1 MVSTLLPLVVL
12 ATPAV
17 STIFSNG
24 TYPASALDDQLSCTT
39 SFASI
44 APYSVLT
51 SSKTETSTQIDTSIV
66 TYTPSLSLTLQASTL
81 TVGEFASTTE
91 TTIVPQVTDTFYST
105 STCLATTSITS
116 AIVETETETATTT
129 ISASPE
135 TVHIAAPYGFT
146 PIASAVPG
154 VAKRSECGPAQ
165 PSQAPLTV
173 TITVTSTLVYSND
186 VYYTVTKSGEWNHQR
201 PNTLQSLTRTTTD
214 SQSAPEAEQ
223 QSTGVPGLAPSESW
237 SRYHYYNT
245 TSRYIA
251 ASGYAPSVSKP
262 VDTATSSDI
271 KQLEDPSVSM
281 YASTGV
287 IPSSRVSFTHV
298 ISADPSPSMYVPTGV
313 IPSNGASFTPVSEN
327 STISSASVPGFVHST
342 SYPAAVECTS
352 TLNIGSITTITE
364 TAAMVTNLATPYV
377 TETSTSTITTTTS
390 VMEEDCSTTLV
401 ATEYSTMSS
410 IVLTTSTTTLTA
422 TQTVSEVSGATPT
435 SYAACAANN
444 LISSVNGA
452 PVTQVQFLTSVLS
465 ASTANSAYDCC
476 VACQTA
482 AGGCGG
488 SVYLKSGACYLTA
501 PGATCGIN
509 SIVTNKF
516 STSSSANSANA
527 FTISN
532 GMCGQMSY
540 SAAY

>member
-17 STIFSNG
+17 STILSNG

-39 SFASI
+39 SFAAL

-51 SSKTETSTQIDTSIV
+51 SSKTETSTRIDTSIV
-66 TYTPSLSLTLQASTL
+66 TYTPSISLTLQPSTL
-81 TVGEFASTTE
+81 TVGEFATTTE

-116 AIVETETETATTT
+116 AIVETETATATTT

-146 PIASAVPG
+146 PIASAIPG

-165 PSQAPLTV
+165 PPQAPLTV
-173 TITVTSTLVYSND
+173 TKTVTSTLVYSND
-186 VYYTVTKSGEWNHQR
+186 VYYTVTKSGEWNHQWT
-201 PNTLQSLTRTTTD
+201 NTLQSLTKTTAD
-214 SQSAPEAEQ
+214 PQSASEAEE
-223 QSTGVPGLAPSESW
+223 QSTGVAASAPSESPSESW

-245 TSRYIA
+245 TSSNIA
-251 ASGYAPSVSKP
+251 ASEYAPSVSEPMSTAISSSIKP
-262 VDTATSSDI
+262 F
-271 KQLEDPSVSM
+271 E
-281 YASTGV
+281 
-287 IPSSRVSFTHV
+287 
-298 ISADPSPSMYVPTGV
+298 DPSPSMYAPTGV
-313 IPSNGASFTPVSEN
+313 VPSDKFSFTPVS
-327 STISSASVPGFVHST
+327 SVDPTTSSASAPSFVRST

-352 TLNIGSITTITE
+352 ILNIGSITTITE

-377 TETSTSTITTTTS
+377 TETSTSTITTTSS

-401 ATEYSTMSS
+401 ATEYSTISS
-410 IVLTTSTTTLTA
+410 MILSTSTTTLTA

-465 ASTANSAYDCC
+465 SLKTNSAYDCC

-482 AGGCGG
+482 AGGCAG
-488 SVYLKSGACYLTA
+488 SVYLNSGACYLAA
-501 PGATCGIN
+501 PGATCGVN
-509 SIVTNKF
+509 SIITNKF
-516 STSSSANSANA
+516 YTTASASSANAL
-527 FTISN
+527 TVSN
-532 GMCGQMSY
+532 GLCGQMSY
-540 SAAY
+540 SAVY

>member
-17 STIFSNG
+17 STILSNG
-24 TYPASALDDQLSCTT
+24 TYPASVLDDQLSCTT

-44 APYSVLT
+44 APYNVLT
-51 SSKTETSTQIDTSIV
+51 SSKTETATQIDTSIV
-66 TYTPSLSLTLQASTL
+66 TYTPSISMTLQASTL
-81 TVGEFASTTE
+81 TVGEFATTTE

-105 STCLATTSITS
+105 STCLATNSITS
-116 AIVETETETATTT
+116 AIVETETDTATTT

-135 TVHIAAPYGFT
+135 TVYIAAPYGFT

-154 VAKRSECGPAQ
+154 VAKRSECGP
-165 PSQAPLTV
+165 APLTV

-201 PNTLQSLTRTTTD
+201 PNTLQSLTKTTTD
-214 SQSAPEAEQ
+214 SQSASEAEQ
-223 QSTGVPGLAPSESW
+223 QSTEVAGLAPSESW
-237 SRYHYYNT
+237 SRYHYYNI
-245 TSRYIA
+245 TSRHIA
-251 ASGYAPSVSKP
+251 ASGYAPSVSEPMSTAISSSIKP
-262 VDTATSSDI
+262 F
-271 KQLEDPSVSM
+271 E
-281 YASTGV
+281 
-287 IPSSRVSFTHV
+287 
-298 ISADPSPSMYVPTGV
+298 DPSPSMYAPTGI
-313 IPSNGASFTPVSEN
+313 IPSNGASFTPVSAN
-327 STISSASVPGFVHST
+327 STISFASAPSFVHST

-364 TAAMVTNLATPYV
+364 TAALVTNLATPYV

-390 VMEEDCSTTLV
+390 MMEEDCSTTLV
-401 ATEYSTMSS
+401 ATEYSTISS
-410 IVLTTSTTTLTA
+410 TILATSTTTLTA

-444 LISSVNGA
+444 LISSVHGA

-465 ASTANSAYDCC
+465 ALKTNSAYDCC

-482 AGGCGG
+482 AGGCAG
-488 SVYLKSGACYLTA
+488 SVYLNSGTCYLAA

-509 SIVTNKF
+509 SIITNKF
-516 STSSSANSANA
+516 YTSSSASTAGA
-527 FTISN
+527 FTVSN
-532 GMCGQMSY
+532 GLCGQMSY
-540 SAAY
+540 SVI

>member
-17 STIFSNG
+17 SAILSNG

-51 SSKTETSTQIDTSIV
+51 SSKTETSTRIDTSIV
-66 TYTPSLSLTLQASTL
+66 TYTPSISLTLQASTL
-81 TVGEFASTTE
+81 TVGEFATTTE

-116 AIVETETETATTT
+116 AIVETETAAATTT

-146 PIASAVPG
+146 PIGSAVPG

-201 PNTLQSLTRTTTD
+201 PNTLQSLTKTTTD
-214 SQSAPEAEQ
+214 SQSASEAEQ
-223 QSTGVPGLAPSESW
+223 QSTGVPALAPSESW

-271 KQLEDPSVSM
+271 KPFEDPSASM
-281 YASTGV
+281 YAPTGV
-287 IPSSRVSFTHV
+287 IPSSMVSFTHV
-298 ISADPSPSMYVPTGV
+298 ISADPSPPTGV
-313 IPSNGASFTPVSEN
+313 IPSNRVSFTPVSSAN
-327 STISSASVPGFVHST
+327 STTSSTSPSIFAHST

-352 TLNIGSITTITE
+352 ILNIGSITTITE

-401 ATEYSTMSS
+401 ATEYSTISS
-410 IVLTTSTTTLTA
+410 IVLATSTTTLTA

-465 ASTANSAYDCC
+465 ALKTNSAYDCC

-482 AGGCGG
+482 AGGCAG
-488 SVYLKSGACYLTA
+488 SVYLNSGACYLAA
-501 PGATCGIN
+501 PGATCGVN
-509 SIVTNKF
+509 SIITNKF
-516 STSSSANSANA
+516 YTSSSAGTAGA
-527 FTISN
+527 FTVSN
-532 GMCGQMSY
+532 GLCGQMSY
-540 SAAY
+540 SAY